1 MEKEIKI
8 IRIGETQKYQINIK
22 FGVKIRISRENA
34 RNRHIGIIRVFRIG
48 ETQKL
53 QRFNIKIDT
62 LDGKMWKINCDII
75 IDKMIQ
81 IEVETKIKG

>member
-8 IRIGETQKYQINIK
+8 IRIGETQKYKINIK
-22 FGVKIRISRENA
+22 FGVKIRIWRENA
-34 RNRHIGIIRVFRIG
+34 SNRYIDIIRVFRIG